1 MIKYKLDSY
10 TINVYVNDEYYGN
23 LILMALDNNLIIED
37 MKKLLL
43 EKYKNVKFKHEKVFI
58 K

>member
-1 MIKYKLDSY
+1 MKKYKLDWY
-10 TINVYVNDEYYGN
+10 TINVYVNDKYYGN
-23 LILMALDNNLIIED
+23 LILMALDNNLIVED

-43 EKYKNVKFKHEKVFI
+43 ERLKNVKFKYEKVFI